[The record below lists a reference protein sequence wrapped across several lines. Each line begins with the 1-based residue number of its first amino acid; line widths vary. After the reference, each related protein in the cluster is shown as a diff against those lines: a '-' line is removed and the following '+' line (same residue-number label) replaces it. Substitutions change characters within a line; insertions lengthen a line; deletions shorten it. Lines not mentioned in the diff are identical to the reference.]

1 MTTPEERVAELEAAV
16 AALRA
21 EMAELRQAQA
31 PSVVRS
37 ADAPNGRMSR
47 RGMLFS
53 AGAAAAGVAAGSLV
67 TGGSTPALA
76 ADGGN
81 LVIGQTNTGTVGGG
95 ITELDGSVTTGPAL
109 RVTNYNGAAVDA
121 YSDAFQAYTYGAGFA
136 AVYGRNDATGG
147 AAVNGYSANGLGG
160 QFSGGLA
167 PLWLVPSAAA
177 GAPGTTNHNP
187 GEIYVD
193 STGAFYISQGTS
205 SPVWNRINS
214 VVPIPNVRVINTRP
228 SHQIGPVAGPI
239 NNNVTNTWTLAG
251 SNGIPSTAIAVV
263 GNVTAADATGG
274 CFLAVVPSGANH
286 TGVSTVNFPALAAG
300 SGVANAFTVGLSN
313 GAIDIYTGNCSSY
326 TVNIIVDIVG
336 YIV

>member
-1 MTTPEERVAELEAAV
+1 MNWHEMEEALRELRGEVNSVRQENRQLRQLLGTRSAQGGPPDRVSR
-16 AALRA
+16 AALVK
-21 EMAELRQAQA
+21 L
-31 PSVVRS
+31 
-37 ADAPNGRMSR
+37 
-47 RGMLFS
+47 
-53 AGAAAAGVAAGSLV
+53 AAAGTATLV
-67 TGGSTPALA
+67 GVSALGYGFSTPAA
-76 ADGGN
+76 ADSTGSFASSVAGTPA
-81 LVIGQTNTGTVGGG
+81 VSATGT
-95 ITELDGSVTTGPAL
+95 
-109 RVTNYNGAAVDA
+109 NGADGIDA
-121 YSDAFQAYTYGAGFA
+121 SSESGTALSGSSDSLIG
-136 AVYGRNDATGG
+136 VYGNSTSGIGVSGSSTGNVG
-147 AAVNGYSANGLGG
+147 VSGTSTSGLGG
-160 QFSGGLA
+160 QFFGGLA
-167 PLWLVPSAAA
+167 PLRLVPAAAA

-263 GNVTAADATGG
+263 GNVTAADATAG

-300 SGVANAFTVGLSN
+300 SGVANAFTVGLTN